1 LDPASIHVISF
12 FIFLILAAFF
22 SGLKTAFFSL
32 NSLTLETFG
41 TGSKNQQKILNLIH
55 YKKRLILTLQTGIV
69 INGAIAVTIAVLFS
83 VGVLEIY
90 FSPDSLIWG
99 VMTGIAVYYL
109 FYISLVEIFA
119 INLAVK
125 NPENYVFYT
134 MYPFFIFYYLFLPL
148 TMFFEFLLK
157 IVITMLGLVVN
168 KGNLTEKELRNMV
181 NISDES
187 NVLLKDEKDMI
198 QGIFEM
204 SDTVTREIMVPRTD
218 VVCVE
223 KGTSLGQLL
232 KINKEKNHSR
242 IPVYDKSIDNIVGIL
257 HIKDLLPLI
266 KKRSNMDFDIMKLVN
281 DPYFVPE
288 QKRVNELLRELRT
301 ERIHLAIVVDE
312 YGGTSGIVTLEDVIE
327 EIVGEI
333 QDEYDKELPQINR
346 IDDDNFLVSGSI
358 LIDDLNEELDLHI
371 PEEEGIDTLAGFLL
385 GQFGSVPKTK
395 SKISWNGYDFIIERV
410 YSRRIERVR
419 IIKTHREENAGNPA

>member
-1 LDPASIHVISF
+1 MDPASIHVISF